1 MSKVVVLGGGK
12 GQSSLLRALKR
23 YDELELSAIVTVADD
38 GGSTGRLRQE
48 FNMPAMGDI
57 RNVMLSLAESE

>member
-38 GGSTGRLRQE
+38 GGFS
-48 FNMPAMGDI
+48 
-57 RNVMLSLAESE
+57 